1 MEEEKKEHHLRTN
14 QLINGSRRVLEVEDE
29 ELRILSPKVMTRGR
43 RRIKYCGIAI
53 AVVLLQIV
61 VLGVLC
67 LTLFRFKDPNIKLDS
82 TIVENLNVGLVSTP
96 STINMSLS
104 QEILIKNQNWGG
116 FKYDESAV
124 VISYGGVTVGQGTI
138 SKGSIKLRKSKM
150 VSVVVEVK
158 VEEVGNDIS
167 SGVLGLKSYTKIS
180 GKVSM
185 VGMVKKRRTG
195 EMNCSLNIS
204 LANKKIQDF
213 NCH

>member
-14 QLINGSRRVLEVEDE
+14 QLINGSRRVLEAEDE

-82 TIVENLNVGLVSTP
+82 TTVENLNLGSVSTP

-124 VISYGGVTVGQGTI
+124 VISYGGGTVGQGTI
-138 SKGSIKLRKSKM
+138 YKGSIKLRKSKK

-158 VEEVGNDIS
+158 VEGVGSDIS

-180 GKVSM
+180 GKFTDGHAPTV
-185 VGMVKKRRTG
+185 VKRALWKT
-195 EMNCSLNIS
+195 
-204 LANKKIQDF
+204 
-213 NCH
+213 